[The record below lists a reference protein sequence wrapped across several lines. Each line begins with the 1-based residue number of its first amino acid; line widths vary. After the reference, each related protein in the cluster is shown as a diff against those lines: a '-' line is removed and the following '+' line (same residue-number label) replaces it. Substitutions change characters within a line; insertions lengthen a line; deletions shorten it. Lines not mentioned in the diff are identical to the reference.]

1 MKVEIR
7 TLKRAISTLVVLCV
21 LFVGMALDVSA
32 QRRGRD
38 WGRSHNRGRHLGWSR
53 GRRVGQQRRD
63 DDRRDWRRRV
73 RRNRRAERRTLRRQR
88 RSDWDNIRNWGGT
101 RDRQSSNW
109 RRRNY

>member
-1 MKVEIR
+1 MNVEIR

-21 LFVGMALDVSA
+21 LFVGMVMDVSA

-63 DDRRDWRRRV
+63 NDRWDWRRRV
-73 RRNRRAERRTLRRQR
+73 RRNRRTERRQR
-88 RSDWDNIRNWGGT
+88 RSSRDNTRNWDAT

-109 RRRNY
+109 RRRN